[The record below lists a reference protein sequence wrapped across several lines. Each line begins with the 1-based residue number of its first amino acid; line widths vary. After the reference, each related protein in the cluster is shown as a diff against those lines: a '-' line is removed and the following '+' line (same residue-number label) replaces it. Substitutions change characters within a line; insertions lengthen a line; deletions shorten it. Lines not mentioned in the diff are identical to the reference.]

1 MIKIKDRERD
11 IEDLKDCLKVPRQHF
26 KYIERLTTEEII
38 KQKNIIIQD
47 LAINLGVPADALIS
61 RMYYKEAKK

>member
-38 KQKNIIIQD
+38 KQKNIII
-47 LAINLGVPADALIS
+47 
-61 RMYYKEAKK
+61 

>member
-26 KYIERLTTEEII
+26 KYIKRLTTEEII
-38 KQKNIIIQD
+38 KQKNIII
-47 LAINLGVPADALIS
+47 
-61 RMYYKEAKK
+61 